1 MYDQNLADQAADL
14 LARRRERRPLV
25 HHITNNVT
33 VNDVAN
39 VTLQLGALP
48 IMAPS
53 SHEAA
58 DMVAHASAL
67 VLNIGTPDPDQLEAM
82 TISSA
87 NARIAKAS
95 ARATP
100 DCVQASITP

>member
-14 LARRRERRPLV
+14 LARLRERRPLV

-48 IMAPS
+48 IMAPKAMESMNQS
-53 SHEAA
+53 SVVMKTQR
-58 DMVAHASAL
+58 MVRSLMA
-67 VLNIGTPDPDQLEAM
+67 
-82 TISSA
+82 
-87 NARIAKAS
+87 
-95 ARATP
+95 
-100 DCVQASITP
+100 